1 MPFRRGIMTG
11 GVFGLAPDSPTS
23 GSASSGA
30 NGQSVLT
37 WSAPVYDGGGTIS
50 DYLVRYSTDDA
61 TWTVFSDGVNASTG
75 ATVTGLTNGTLYYF
89 QVAAVNA
96 YGTSGYSSSFS
107 GTPSTVPNAP
117 TAGAATS
124 NANAQSVLTWTAPAV
139 NGGASIT
146 DYVVQYSTDNVNF
159 TTFADGVTAS
169 TGATVTSLTNGTLY
183 YFRVAAINARGTG
196 AYSASFSA
204 TPSTVPSAVQ
214 SLSLSAGD
222 RSITATWSAP
232 ASNGGSGVTSY
243 TVETQLNSDGWV
255 NQGSQSSGVA
265 FTVRNTTAVT
275 ARSYKVRVT
284 ANNANGGTSAESGSA
299 TPAFGTP
306 ATPTGS
312 AIAPTNPNNG
322 TNGSGARALSITFS
336 PLQCAAF
343 DFCEVYIARDGYEFV
358 NYGDYVNLKTTSNA
372 PNQSYSLSVLY
383 QGAFGWYN
391 PPAGTTY
398 YFYTRSRNIDND
410 YIDSAW
416 GSLTTTATQSYV
428 WTTYGDNSDW
438 GAATAYSDTTG
449 TFTITGNSFSQT
461 SGYAIPGQNAGGSGH
476 IQYSITGLS
485 IEAWVVISGIT
496 ICTSSRNFLVD
507 FSGTSTS
514 AGTGGGTKDCLVA
527 PFSTNSG
534 TTHRD
539 LAWNITNVPFGNAGA
554 GRIRVRG
561 AGTIGTVATSP
572 DNRIRCIISITGQQR
587 SWVVSSYAIN
597 TTYYY

>member
-11 GVFGLAPDSPTS
+11 GVFGLAPDPPTG

-37 WSAPVYDGGGTIS
+37 WSSPVNDGGGTIS

-75 ATVTGLTNGTLYYF
+75 ATVTGLSNGTLYYF

-107 GTPSTVPNAP
+107 G
-117 TAGAATS
+117 
-124 NANAQSVLTWTAPAV
+124 
-139 NGGASIT
+139 
-146 DYVVQYSTDNVNF
+146 
-159 TTFADGVTAS
+159 
-169 TGATVTSLTNGTLY
+169 
-183 YFRVAAINARGTG
+183 
-196 AYSASFSA
+196 

-232 ASNGGSGVTSY
+232 ASNGGSGITSY

-299 TPAFGTP
+299 TPSFGTP

-312 AIAPTNPNNG
+312 AIFPTNPNNG

-358 NYGDYVNLKTTSNA
+358 PYGDYVNLKTTSNA

-428 WTTYGDNSDW
+428 WTTYGDNSNW
-438 GAATAYSDTTG
+438 GPTTAYSDTTG
-449 TFTITGNSFSQT
+449 TFIITGNSFSQT
-461 SGYAIPGQNAGGSGH
+461 SGYAIPGSNSNSGT
-476 IQYSITGLS
+476 QYSITSLS
-485 IEAWVVISGIT
+485 IEAWVVITGIT

-514 AGTGGGTKDCLVA
+514 AGTGGGTQNCLVA
-527 PFSTNSG
+527 PFSNNSG

-539 LAWNITNVPFGNAGA
+539 LAWNVDNVGFGNAGA

-561 AGTIGTVATSP
+561 AGSISTWSTSP
-572 DNRIRCIISITGQQR
+572 DQRIRCIVAITGQQR
-587 SWVVSSYAIN
+587 TWVPSSYPIN